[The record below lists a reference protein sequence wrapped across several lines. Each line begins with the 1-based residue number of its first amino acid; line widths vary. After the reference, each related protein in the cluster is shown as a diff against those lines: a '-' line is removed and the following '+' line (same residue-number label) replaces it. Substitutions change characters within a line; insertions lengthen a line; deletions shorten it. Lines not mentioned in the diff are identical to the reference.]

1 MLFRNLLRYQLS
13 LPFKRQIKM
22 NITEYISKQVNISN
36 KQVSSTISL
45 INEGATIPFISRYRK
60 EYTGN
65 LNEVQIA
72 DIQKE
77 KENYQEIEKRKDSI
91 LKKINEQGKLTDE
104 LKIKIKNSYNL
115 IELEDIYLPY
125 KTKRKTKGLIAKENG
140 LEPLAKMIMAQNN
153 SDIRGTAQRFR
164 SKEIKT
170 IDDAINGS
178 IDIISEWINESIN
191 IRNFLRKLFNNK
203 ALLTVKQ
210 GKETQNADKYKD
222 YFDWSEPLSRCPS
235 HRFLAIY
242 RGNKEGILKMHALPE
257 EEYAIESI
265 DKRLIKGNNDSSD
278 IVKKSSKN
286 AYKKMLRPSLEN
298 ERINQAK
305 KIADTQAIKVF
316 SDNLRQLLL
325 APPLGGQR
333 TLAIDPGYKSGC
345 KVVCLDEKGDLLANT
360 NIYPHKP
367 QEDTKTASKR
377 IVSLIEQYKID
388 AISIGNGTAS
398 RETEFFIKRLKFNRP
413 VRVFIVSE
421 DGASIYSAS
430 KVGREEFPEFDITV
444 RGAVSIGRRLMDPLS
459 ELVKIDPKSLGIGQ
473 YQHEVD
479 QKELKE
485 KLDFVVESVV
495 NQIGVN
501 INTASK
507 YLLQYVSGLNIGNA
521 EKIVKYRLENGLFE
535 NRKQLIKVPGI
546 GAKAFEQA
554 AGFLRIPKAQNPLDN
569 SRVHPERYKLVE
581 KMAKDID
588 VSIEELIGNEKLIR
602 KIKSNNYI
610 STEVGLPTIL
620 DILKELGKKGLDPR
634 KVTKILEFD
643 PNIRN
648 ISDLSIGMVLPGIV
662 TNVTN
667 FGAFVDVGIK
677 ENGLIHVSQM
687 SNEFVDDPNK
697 YVKLHQHLHV
707 KISSLDIDRK
717 RIGLTL
723 KDIEQ

>member
-1 MLFRNLLRYQLS
+1 
-13 LPFKRQIKM
+13 M
-22 NITEYISKQVNISN
+22 NITEYISKHININ
-36 KQVSSTISL
+36 IKQVSATISL
-45 INEGATIPFISRYRK
+45 IEEGATIPFISRYRK

-65 LNEVQIA
+65 LDEVQIS
-72 DIQKE
+72 DIKKQKE
-77 KENYQEIEKRKDSI
+77 LFQEIEKRKDSI
-91 LKKINEQGKLTDE
+91 LKNINEQGKLTNE
-104 LKIKIKNSYNL
+104 LKTKIQNSYNSS
-115 IELEDIYLPY
+115 ELEDIYLPY
-125 KTKRKTKGLIAKENG
+125 KTKRKTKGLIAKERG
-140 LEPLAKMIMAQNN
+140 LGPLAKMIMSQNN
-153 SDIRGTAQRFR
+153 SDIKGTALRF
-164 SKEIKT
+164 KNKDIKT
-170 IDDAINGS
+170 VDDAINGA
-178 IDIISEWINESIN
+178 IDIISEWINESIS
-191 IRNFLRKLFNNK
+191 IRNFLRNLFDNK
-203 ALLTVKQ
+203 AQLTVKQ
-210 GKETQNADKYKD
+210 GKETPNSEKYKD
-222 YFDWSEPLSRCPS
+222 YFNWSEPLSRCPS

-257 EEYAIESI
+257 EDYAIESVE
-265 DKRLIKGNNDSSD
+265 KRLIKGSSASSD

-305 KIADTQAIKVF
+305 KVADTQAIKVF
-316 SDNLRQLLL
+316 SNNLRQLLL
-325 APPLGGQR
+325 APPLGEQR
-333 TLAIDPGYKSGC
+333 TLAIDPGFKSGC
-345 KVVCLDEKGDLLANT
+345 KIVCLDEKGDLLANT

-377 IVSLIEQYKID
+377 IVSLVEQYKIN

-459 ELVKIDPKSLGIGQ
+459 ELVKIDPKSLGVGQ

-485 KLDFVVESVV
+485 NLDFVVESVV

-501 INTASK
+501 LNTASK
-507 YLLQYVSGLNIGNA
+507 YLLQYVSGLNMGNA
-521 EKIVKYRLENGLFE
+521 EKIVKYRSENGLFK
-535 NRKQLIKVPGI
+535 NRKQLLKVPGI

-554 AGFLRIPKAQNPLDN
+554 AGFLRIPKAENPLDN
-569 SRVHPERYKLVE
+569 SRVHPERYALVE
-581 KMAKDID
+581 QMAKSIN
-588 VSIEELIGNEKLIR
+588 VSIEDLIGNEEHIKKL
-602 KIKSNNYI
+602 KTENYI

-620 DILKELGKKGLDPR
+620 DILKELSKKGLDPR

-643 PNIRN
+643 PNIRK

-687 SNEFVDDPNK
+687 ANEFVDDPNK

-707 KISSLDIDRK
+707 KVSSLDIDRK